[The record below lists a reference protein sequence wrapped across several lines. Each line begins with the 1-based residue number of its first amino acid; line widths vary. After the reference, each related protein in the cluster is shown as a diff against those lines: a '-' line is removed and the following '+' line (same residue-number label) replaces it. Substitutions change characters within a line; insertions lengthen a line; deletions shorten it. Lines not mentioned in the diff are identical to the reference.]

1 MFIKRRKHDI
11 LNIGIEEEVF
21 FLKKG
26 YVYIAITTSLFS
38 SMEIALKSL
47 GDAFNPVQL
56 TFTRFL
62 IGGLILLPMA
72 LRHLHKNHLKITQ
85 SDLAQFAMLGLI
97 GVTISMTLYQLSV
110 VYTQASVVAVLFSSN
125 SIFVMIFAFLF
136 LGEPIYRRNIAALGL
151 DLVGILFVINILH
164 MKLSLAGVIFT
175 MLATVTFALYGVG
188 GKKPTV
194 KFGGTVNTCM
204 SFLMGG
210 LEMVALSLLTY
221 IPAIAHAFN
230 SLGLTMFS
238 RVPMFQGYSL
248 HTLPAFL
255 FVCIGVTGIGYA
267 CYFLAME
274 SVSVNT
280 VSLVFFFKPVLAPIL
295 AFLVL
300 GDPMP
305 ATKIIG
311 ICFILAGSLTN
322 ILPPMLAG
330 RKSADRLDQEAV
342 RAEYALTEME
352 TRAKEEKEVLK
363 KKEYNRRK
371 RQAEAAA
378 RKSAAGRNPSAH
390 IPN

>member
-26 YVYIAITTSLFS
+26 YVYIAITTILFS

-194 KFGGTVNTCM
+194 KKFTAQLALNLIPHIDVFTDNDYTKEEMKMYNETRKIMHSDIRVSATCVRVPVM
-204 SFLMGG
+204 RAHSEAIWVETERPVS
-210 LEMVALSLLTY
+210 LEEAR
-221 IPAIAHAFN
+221 HAFETGEG
-230 SLGLTMFS
+230 LVYLDEKDGKKFYPMPLDIAGKDPVYVGRLRKDLADDCGLTFWLS
-238 RVPMFQGYSL
+238 
-248 HTLPAFL
+248 
-255 FVCIGVTGIGYA
+255 
-267 CYFLAME
+267 
-274 SVSVNT
+274 
-280 VSLVFFFKPVLAPIL
+280 
-295 AFLVL
+295 
-300 GDPMP
+300 GDQ
-305 ATKIIG
+305 I
-311 ICFILAGSLTN
+311 
-322 ILPPMLAG
+322 
-330 RKSADRLDQEAV
+330 RKGAALNAV
-342 RAEYALTEME
+342 QIAEYLI
-352 TRAKEEKEVLK
+352 KVGDLK
-363 KKEYNRRK
+363 
-371 RQAEAAA
+371 
-378 RKSAAGRNPSAH
+378 
-390 IPN
+390 

>member
-1 MFIKRRKHDI
+1 M
-11 LNIGIEEEVF
+11 
-21 FLKKG
+21 KKG
-26 YVYIAITTSLFS
+26 YIYIAITTILFS

-47 GDAFNPVQL
+47 GNAFNPVQM

-62 IGGLILLPMA
+62 IGGLVLLPMA
-72 LRHLHKNHLKITQ
+72 LHHLHKHHLKITQ

-125 SIFVMIFAFLF
+125 SIFVMIFAFMF
-136 LGEPIYRRNIAALGL
+136 LGEPIYRRNIVSLGL

-164 MKLSLAGVIFT
+164 MKLSIAGVIFT

-210 LEMVALSLLTY
+210 IEMVALSLLTY
-221 IPAIAHAFN
+221 IPAIAHMFN

-238 RVPMFQGYSL
+238 RIPMFQGYSL

-295 AFLVL
+295 AFLIL

-330 RKSADRLDQEAV
+330 RKSADKLDQEAV
-342 RAEYALTEME
+342 RAEYALSEVE
-352 TRAKEEKEVLK
+352 ERALEEKERLK
-363 KKEYNRRK
+363 KKEYDQKEKHR
-371 RQAEAAA
+371 AAA
-378 RKSAAGRNPSAH
+378 AKRAAGGKSSSSTVE
-390 IPN
+390 